1 MENEIGYDRKFLS
14 ENPTSCLIKQEV
26 GLFKGSMLVEDEQ
39 GKHG

>member
-1 MENEIGYDRKFLS
+1 MRLAVTASFYLKT
-14 ENPTSCLIKQEV
+14 PTSCLIKQEV